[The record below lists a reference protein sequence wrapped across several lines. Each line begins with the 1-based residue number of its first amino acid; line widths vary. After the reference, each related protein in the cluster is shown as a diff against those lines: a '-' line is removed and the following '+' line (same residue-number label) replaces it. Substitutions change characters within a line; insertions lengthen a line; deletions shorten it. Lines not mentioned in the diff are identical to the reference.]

1 MSGTSQSRDKDTP
14 PHACLPLCLCLF
26 FGFLI
31 SDSDVPIVPC
41 FGFWEYKWYPQQLQ
55 LFLPKRLRN
64 TRSISESGWGMLSF
78 LFWSFHS
85 SIMDV
90 LSGLLFF
97 FLYFPSKQR
106 WYCSKNSY
114 IIYINPWF
122 LFYRIPNQ
130 DAIPNQ
136 QKTSVQKVG
145 QKTPPNSA
153 GIRKHIHTKSL
164 PNCWFE
170 PPISK
175 KMYIVKIEKTHLPQ
189 HFRVFSAI
197 VCWVAGSPNYP
208 RGPIQKNLSIIVFQ
222 LSSRKW
228 PKATPISSF
237 LRELIYQNLQKL
249 GTLGR

>member
-1 MSGTSQSRDKDTP
+1 MHVFPCACVCFLVSLSQTQMYLLYLVLVFGSTNGTPSNFSCSFPKDFATQDQYQSLAGGCWVSCSD
-14 PHACLPLCLCLF
+14 LF
-26 FGFLI
+26 THQ
-31 SDSDVPIVPC
+31 SWMYWVVYC
-41 FGFWEYKWYPQQLQ
+41 
-55 LFLPKRLRN
+55 
-64 TRSISESGWGMLSF
+64 
-78 LFWSFHS
+78 
-85 SIMDV
+85 
-90 LSGLLFF
+90 FF

-106 WYCSKNSY
+106 WYCSKKSY

-189 HFRVFSAI
+189 HYRVFSAI

-208 RGPIQKNLSIIVFQ
+208 RGPIQKNLSLIVFQ

>member
-1 MSGTSQSRDKDTP
+1 MSSLVLVFVFWFPYLRLRCTYCTLFWFLGVQMVPPATSVVPSQKTSQHKINIRVWLGDVE
-14 PHACLPLCLCLF
+14 
-26 FGFLI
+26 FL
-31 SDSDVPIVPC
+31 
-41 FGFWEYKWYPQQLQ
+41 
-55 LFLPKRLRN
+55 
-64 TRSISESGWGMLSF
+64 
-78 LFWSFHS
+78 
-85 SIMDV
+85 V
-90 LSGLLFF
+90 LIFSLINHGCIEWFIFF